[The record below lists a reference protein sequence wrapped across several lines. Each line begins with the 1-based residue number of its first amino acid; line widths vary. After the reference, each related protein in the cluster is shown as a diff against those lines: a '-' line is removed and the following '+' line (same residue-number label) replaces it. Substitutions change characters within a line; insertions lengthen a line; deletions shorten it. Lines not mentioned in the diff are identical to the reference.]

1 MRSKPAAGTAVA
13 ALLALSVG
21 VAVTSKSARAD
32 NPYFLAV
39 GGGVFDF
46 NRPSYVGQARL
57 ELRFADRFWLFKPM
71 LGVLVTTDKAVYGYG
86 GLRID
91 LYIDN
96 RWVVTPNAALGAYY
110 RGDGINL
117 GSTLEFKTG
126 AELDYRF
133 DDHSRLGV
141 ALDHISNAG
150 ITRQNPGSNTV
161 LLYYSHPFGPMK
173 H

>member
-1 MRSKPAAGTAVA
+1 MRSSRAAMAAVA
-13 ALLALSVG
+13 LCAFSAGLGGILKG
-21 VAVTSKSARAD
+21 ARAD
-32 NPYFLAV
+32 DPYFLAV

-46 NRPSYVGQARL
+46 NRASYVGQARL
-57 ELRFADRFWLFKPM
+57 ELRFADRFFLFKPM
-71 LGVLVTTDKAVYGYG
+71 LGVLVTADKAVYGYG

-91 LYIDN
+91 LYIGN

-141 ALDHISNAG
+141 ALDHLSNAG

-161 LLYYSHPFGPMK
+161 LLYYSYPFGPMR

>member
-1 MRSKPAAGTAVA
+1 MRWGRA
-13 ALLALSVG
+13 AL
-21 VAVTSKSARAD
+21 AVTGLFAFSAGLGGNSRGARAD
-32 NPYFLAV
+32 DPYFLAA

-57 ELRFADRFWLFKPM
+57 ELRFADRFLLFKPM
-71 LGVLVTTDKAVYGYG
+71 LGVLVTTDRAVYGYG
-86 GLRID
+86 GVRID

-96 RWVVTPNAALGAYY
+96 RWVVTPNAALGGYY
-110 RGDGINL
+110 RGDGIDL

-133 DDHSRLGV
+133 DDHSRLGI
-141 ALDHISNAG
+141 AIDHISNAG
-150 ITRQNPGSNTV
+150 ITKQNPGSNTL
-161 LLYYSHPFGPMK
+161 LLYYSYPFGPMK